1 MASGHKY
8 KRLDSLRGLAALSV
22 GVGHAVLCVDF
33 SQDSA
38 LQSTAVGIFNGDYA
52 VDLFFVLSGFVLLNM
67 VRGFSG
73 AHYLAYLG
81 RRFLRL
87 YPLLWASLLIA
98 FVAQSLIAAHA
109 PACGNLSGWICRLI
123 TRPGSLVAAME
134 TGIPIHDHLDPVTW
148 TVKIEVEASI
158 VYPLVLMIWM
168 RGGTLARIVTM
179 TLAVVMAFTFSNQFF
194 LHYLFLFVAGIAL
207 NDIRIRSARQAR
219 GAIAIGLILMGICGF
234 LLKGH
239 SAAGDLVAGASAALL
254 IASIAHHQCPEW
266 LAAVLDNRAVLKLGE
281 ISYSYYLLNPIV
293 LWVIARASARPLS
306 RLLASG
312 GDERAFLVAALLAV
326 CAAFAGIIVAT
337 AADRLVGKPSIA
349 SSRAAERK
357 ILRLF
362 GNEVRAPAS
371 STSHESPAA

>member
-109 PACGNLSGWICRLI
+109 PACGNLSGWICGLI
-123 TRPGSLVAAME
+123 TRPGSFLAAMQ

-158 VYPLVLMIWM
+158 VYPLLLAIWL
-168 RGGTLARIVTM
+168 RGGTVARIA
-179 TLAVVMAFTFSNQFF
+179 TLAAGVLLSFVFSDQFF
-194 LHYLFLFVAGIAL
+194 VHYLILFV
-207 NDIRIRSARQAR
+207 
-219 GAIAIGLILMGICGF
+219 
-234 LLKGH
+234 
-239 SAAGDLVAGASAALL
+239 
-254 IASIAHHQCPEW
+254 
-266 LAAVLDNRAVLKLGE
+266 
-281 ISYSYYLLNPIV
+281 
-293 LWVIARASARPLS
+293 
-306 RLLASG
+306 
-312 GDERAFLVAALLAV
+312 
-326 CAAFAGIIVAT
+326 
-337 AADRLVGKPSIA
+337 
-349 SSRAAERK
+349 
-357 ILRLF
+357 
-362 GNEVRAPAS
+362 
-371 STSHESPAA
+371 